1 MGKLPLNR
9 FLDAW
14 RSGCYTALLLAY
26 CVCRALP
33 YVVHWLVVVTEWRMK
48 VLVSDELAE
57 RGISVFRSTPG
68 IEVDVR
74 TDLTPSALLEAIGEY
89 DGLVVRSRTKVTAEL
104 LGRASN
110 LRVVGRA
117 GVGVDNVDVDAATE
131 RGIVVMNTP
140 EANTIT
146 TAEHTFAM
154 MLALARRIPQASV
167 SAKAGRWERDA
178 FLGSELYNKV
188 LGIIGLG
195 RIGMAVAERG
205 KGFGMKVL
213 AQDPFISYVKA
224 SEMGVELVELDELLR
239 QADFVTVHTP
249 LLPETEGLLGEAA
262 FAKMKEGAYVINCAR
277 GGIVD
282 EGALAAAIESGR
294 IAGAALDVFVHE
306 PPGDHP
312 LLRLD
317 SVITTPHLGASTKE
331 AQESVS
337 VAIAEQMRDFLLHG
351 VVRNAVN
358 MPSVAK
364 ELLPRLMPYLRLA
377 EGLGRILGQLV
388 VGGVTQIDMEFSGDI
403 TSLPL
408 EPISVAAIR
417 GILSSRVKDVNMVN
431 APSIA
436 KGRGIEITE
445 KQSKRAAIF
454 ASLVT
459 VTVTTDVQQRQAR
472 GTIFHRESPRLVGV
486 DEHEFEAE
494 MGEFML
500 FVLND
505 DVPGVIG
512 KVGTILGANQINIA
526 GMSLGR
532 NRPQGTAA
540 SVYNV
545 DSEIPAPV
553 LDELNAFP
561 YIREAKL
568 VKTSI

>member
-1 MGKLPLNR
+1 
-9 FLDAW
+9 
-14 RSGCYTALLLAY
+14 
-26 CVCRALP
+26 
-33 YVVHWLVVVTEWRMK
+33 MK

-57 RGISVFRSTPG
+57 KGIDVFKATPG
-68 IEVDVR
+68 IEVDVL
-74 TDLTPSALLEAIGEY
+74 TDLTPDALLEAIGEY
-89 DGLVVRSRTKVTAEL
+89 DGLVVRSRTKVTAEVL
-104 LGRASN
+104 EKAEN
-110 LRVVGRA
+110 LKVVGRA
-117 GVGVDNVDVDAATE
+117 GVGVDNVDVGVATE

-154 MLALARRIPQASV
+154 MLALARRIPQASA
-167 SAKAGRWERDA
+167 SAKAGMWERGA
-178 FLGSELYNKV
+178 FVGAELYNKV

-195 RIGMAVAERG
+195 RIGRAVAERA

-224 SEMGVELVELDELLR
+224 SEIGVELVDLDELLR
-239 QADFVTVHTP
+239 RADFVTVHTP
-249 LLPETEGLLGEAA
+249 FLPETKGLLGEAA
-262 FAKMKEGAYVINCAR
+262 FKKIKKGAYVINCAR

-282 EGALAAAIESGR
+282 EAALASALESGQV
-294 IAGAALDVFVHE
+294 AGAALDVFAHE
-306 PPGDHP
+306 PPGEHP
-312 LLRLD
+312 LLQFD
-317 SVITTPHLGASTKE
+317 NVISTPHLGASTRE

-377 EGLGRILGQLV
+377 EGLGRILGQLA
-388 VGGVTQIDMEFSGDI
+388 VGGVTQIDMEFSGEI

-417 GILSSRVKDVNMVN
+417 GVLSSRVKDVNMVN
-431 APSIA
+431 APTIA
-436 KGRGIEITE
+436 MERGIEITE
-445 KQSKRAAIF
+445 KQSRSAAIF

-472 GTIFHRESPRLVGV
+472 GTIFHRESPRVVGV
-486 DEHEFEAE
+486 DEYEFEAE
-494 MGEFML
+494 MGKLML
-500 FVLND
+500 FVRND
-505 DVPGVIG
+505 DVPGVVG

-526 GMSLGR
+526 GMNLGR

-540 SVYNV
+540 SVYNL
-545 DSEIPAPV
+545 DNEIPARV
-553 LDELNAFP
+553 LEELNAFP
-561 YIREAKL
+561 CIREAKV
-568 VKTSI
+568 VKTSL